1 MLIADTFIISFSVEI
16 LLNTSSLYFSTFTTI
31 PQSSY
36 AVRGEVRRQIR
47 LTSEMSINDSLLC
60 EFLLRPL

>member
-36 AVRGEVRRQIR
+36 AVHNEE
-47 LTSEMSINDSLLC
+47 TDKADK
-60 EFLLRPL
+60 